1 MKNNLRGELSRIDF
15 YLILLCL
22 SLSHMCVAYLFLEW
36 NIKGITDSLAATIVT
51 PQIANNSSNPVWL
64 AFFMSLK
71 YFLFFFDLF
80 SEFTMCYY
88 YSYIYY
94 YLICLCLFCL
104 LPPPSSPIP
113 LQGWGLDYLFLV
125 FSFLGKFL
133 FYCFAA
139 CSNKQKKEEEGR
151 DQLKIFIFYIQW
163 NSSNL
168 ISH

>member
-80 SEFTMCYY
+80 SEFTM
-88 YSYIYY
+88 
-94 YLICLCLFCL
+94 L
-104 LPPPSSPIP
+104 L
-113 LQGWGLDYLFLV
+113 LFLYLLLFNLFV
-125 FSFLGKFL
+125 FVLLAPSPLLSDPFTGLGIGLSLFSFLFPW
-133 FYCFAA
+133 
-139 CSNKQKKEEEGR
+139 
-151 DQLKIFIFYIQW
+151 KIFILLLRCMQQQTEERRRRERSTQDIYFLYTMK
-163 NSSNL
+163 L
-168 ISH
+168 F